1 MVDVTL
7 GHFDGVD
14 DVRISGDGSN
24 VFCLRWRNIQALSI
38 QTGEVVG
45 EVGLEL
51 CNLRRSLTVESS
63 RVWVHS
69 ILSEPQG
76 WDFGTSDSPPVQL
89 SNSSLLL
96 AKNPKLWDVRQSRI
110 KDAVTGRVVFQLAV
124 RFVSPVD
131 AQWDGHYLVA
141 GYRSGEVL
149 ILDFN
154 HVHL

>member
-24 VFCLRWRNIQALSI
+24 VFCLCWETIQAPSI

-45 EVGLEL
+45 EVGLGL
-51 CNLRRSLTVESS
+51 CNLQRSLAVDSS

-69 ILSEPQG
+69 PLSEPLG

-89 SNSSLLL
+89 SNSPLLL
-96 AKNPKLWDVRQSRI
+96 AKNSKLWDVTQSRI
-110 KDAVTGRVVFQLAV
+110 KDAVTGRVVFQLAE
-124 RFVSPVD
+124 RFVNPVD
-131 AQWDGHYLVA
+131 AQWDGYYLVA
-141 GYRSGEVL
+141 GYNSGEVL

-154 HVHL
+154 HVHF